1 MVIELVEGG
10 TLTDCLDLEYPMP
23 EQAIAYV
30 CKEILKGL
38 KVRHTNRHTHTHNHT
53 HTQPQPQTHTH
64 TNTQPQTHTHTNT
77 HNHTPH
83 DTHTRSSPPPSHLS
97 PHGTPRTSK
106 P

>member
-38 KVRHTNRHTHTHNHT
+38 KVKHTPHTHTTLAPHHTAPHHTTPHHT
-53 HTQPQPQTHTH
+53 HALASFPPVPPRHSTHE
-64 TNTQPQTHTHTNT
+64 
-77 HNHTPH
+77 
-83 DTHTRSSPPPSHLS
+83 
-97 PHGTPRTSK
+97 
-106 P
+106 